1 MQWEMSLLQVTN
13 TDVKGTHG
21 GDCLGVMGVCSC
33 SYSQPLIQSL
43 QKSGEESIIP
53 FEGLDAKT

>member
-1 MQWEMSLLQVTN
+1 MQSEMSLLQVTN

-21 GDCLGVMGVCSC
+21 GDCLGVMEVCSF

-43 QKSGEESIIP
+43 QRSGEKSIIP
-53 FEGLDAKT
+53 FHS